1 MIIVTGGAGFIG
13 SNLVH
18 ALNAAGHD
26 DILIVD
32 DLTDARKHL
41 NLSGARFTDYMDK
54 DEFPS
59 RFAALGKVD
68 AVFHQGA
75 CAVTTEQDGRYM
87 MRVNYSF
94 SRDLLHQCLA
104 SKVPFVYASSAAVY
118 GHGSTPFTETPA
130 HERPLNVYG
139 FSKLA
144 FDQHVRAL
152 LAKAESPV
160 TGLRYFNV
168 YGPREDHKGDMASV
182 IFKMV
187 GQHARAEPLKLFAG
201 SERFLRDFIH
211 VDDIVSV
218 NLHFLRR
225 PQSGIFNCGTGV
237 ARSFR
242 DLGEAVRSRLPGA
255 TIAQIEMPPALER
268 QYQKFTCSDNSRL
281 LATGYN
287 AQFLS
292 LEAGVAKYVA
302 ELAGA
307 DRLAK
312 LN

>member
-18 ALNAAGHD
+18 ALNEAGHD

-32 DLTDARKHL
+32 DLTEARKHL
-41 NLSGARFTDYMDK
+41 NLSGARFIDYMDK
-54 DEFPS
+54 DELPS
-59 RFAALGKVD
+59 RFASLGKVA

-87 MRVNYSF
+87 MRVNYTY
-94 SRDLLHQCLA
+94 SRDLLHQCLGA
-104 SKVPFVYASSAAVY
+104 KVPFIYASSAAVY
-118 GHGSTPFTETPA
+118 GHGSAPFTEAEA
-130 HERPLNVYG
+130 HEKPLNVYG

-152 LAKAESPV
+152 LARAESPV

-168 YGPREDHKGDMASV
+168 YGPRESHKGDMASV

-187 GQHARAEPLKLFAG
+187 DAHARGEPLKLFSG
-201 SERFLRDFIH
+201 SERFRRDFIH
-211 VDDIVSV
+211 VDDIAAV

-225 PQSGIFNCGTGV
+225 PRSGIYNCGTGV

-242 DLGEAVRSRLPGA
+242 DLGEAVRGQLSGA
-255 TIAQIEMPPALER
+255 TIKEIEMPAALER

-302 ELAGA
+302 
-307 DRLAK
+307 K
-312 LN
+312 LTQAN

>member
-18 ALNAAGHD
+18 ALNDAGHD

-41 NLSGARFTDYMDK
+41 NLSGARFTDYMDR
-54 DEFPS
+54 DELPS
-59 RFAALGKVD
+59 HFASLGKID

-87 MRVNYSF
+87 MRVNYTY
-94 SRDLLHQCLA
+94 SRDLLHQCL
-104 SKVPFVYASSAAVY
+104 SHKVPFIYASSAAVY
-118 GHGSTPFTETPA
+118 GHGSTPFTESEA
-130 HERPLNVYG
+130 HEKPLNVYG

-168 YGPREDHKGDMASV
+168 YGPRENHKGDMASV

-187 GQHARAEPLKLFAG
+187 GAHAGGEPLKLFSG
-201 SERFLRDFIH
+201 SERFRRDFIH
-211 VDDIVSV
+211 VDDIVAV

-225 PQSGIFNCGTGV
+225 PQSGIYNCGTGV

-242 DLGEAVRSRLPGA
+242 DLGEAVLSQLPGA
-255 TIAQIEMPPALER
+255 TIEEIEMPPSLER

-292 LEAGVAKYVA
+292 LEAGVEKYVA
-302 ELAGA
+302 KLMHA
-307 DRLAK
+307 AK
-312 LN
+312 PN

>member
-13 SNLVH
+13 SNLD
-18 ALNAAGHD
+18 ALNDAGHD

-41 NLSGARFTDYMDK
+41 NLSGARFTDYMDR
-54 DEFPS
+54 DELPS
-59 RFAALGKVD
+59 RFASLGKID

-87 MRVNYSF
+87 MRVNYTY
-94 SRDLLHQCLA
+94 SRDLLHQCL
-104 SKVPFVYASSAAVY
+104 SHKVPFIYASSAAVY
-118 GHGSTPFTETPA
+118 GHGSTPFTESEA
-130 HERPLNVYG
+130 HEKPLNVYG

-168 YGPREDHKGDMASV
+168 YGPRENHKGDMASV

-187 GQHARAEPLKLFAG
+187 GAHAGGEPLKLFSG
-201 SERFLRDFIH
+201 SERFRRDFIH
-211 VDDIVSV
+211 VDDIIAV

-225 PQSGIFNCGTGV
+225 PQSGIYNCGTGV

-242 DLGEAVRSRLPGA
+242 DLGEAVLSQLPGA
-255 TIAQIEMPPALER
+255 TIEEIEMPPSLER

-292 LEAGVAKYVA
+292 LEAGVEKYVA
-302 ELAGA
+302 KLTHA
-307 DRLAK
+307 AK
-312 LN
+312 PN